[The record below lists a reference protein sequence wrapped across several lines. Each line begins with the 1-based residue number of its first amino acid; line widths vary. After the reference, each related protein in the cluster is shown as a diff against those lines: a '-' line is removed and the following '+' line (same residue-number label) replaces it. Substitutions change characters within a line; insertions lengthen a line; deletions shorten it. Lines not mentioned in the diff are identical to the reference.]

1 MVDLEQLLNLS
12 GCKVED
18 KLKDS
23 ITEVKKELSG
33 LDVEQ
38 MCRVYSGHLH
48 EKLRNRHVMC
58 RLVDTSDFG
67 VDYSHQFI
75 LVKDNSN
82 YYLSDL
88 TVKQFGNDEY
98 LTELLEKGYDKFDSV
113 KWAYYLSKFDCYG
126 APPMNDIFDGSFKSS
141 GRGSK

>member
-1 MVDLEQLLNLS
+1 M
-12 GCKVED
+12 
-18 KLKDS
+18 
-23 ITEVKKELSG
+23 SG

-67 VDYSHQFI
+67 VNYSHQFI

-98 LTELLEKGYDKFDSV
+98 LTELLENGYDKFDSL

-126 APPMNDIFDGSFKSS
+126 APPMSNIFDGSFKSS

>member
-12 GCKVED
+12 GGKVED

-23 ITEVKKELSG
+23 ITEVKEELSG

-88 TVKQFGNDEY
+88 TVVEKLN
-98 LTELLEKGYDKFDSV
+98 TMLLFHSYQEHLHLY
-113 KWAYYLSKFDCYG
+113 
-126 APPMNDIFDGSFKSS
+126 
-141 GRGSK
+141 